1 MDTGF
6 PPVEIANDRHSS
18 GGGSVYRESISFHT
32 LDGGGMGTHF
42 LVEATMIS
50 ALEEGD
56 IVVGEDGMGFGFV
69 HFMQNTNLPLLL
81 PFYAS
86 DDSLSSDS
94 EGTIPCI
101 LHQSHSPHPFEN
113 SIFWMP

>member
-1 MDTGF
+1 MYTGF
-6 PPVEIANDRHSS
+6 PSVEIADDRYS
-18 GGGSVYRESISFHT
+18 GRRGGIYGKCISFHT
-32 LDGGGMGTHF
+32 LDRDGMGTHF